1 MSTKPTVD
9 WRKFRDWPRPTLTCR
24 CGTKYLSHCKHTWHE
39 GQFVGVAETPCP
51 NCGADFGHIRRAE
64 HPPEQWSVR
73 G

>member
-1 MSTKPTVD
+1 MSTKPNVD
-9 WRKFRDWPRPTLTCR
+9 WTKFQDWPRPTLTCR
-24 CGTKYLSHCKHTWHE
+24 CGTQYLSHCKHTWHD

-51 NCGADFGHIRRAE
+51 TCGADFGHIRRAE